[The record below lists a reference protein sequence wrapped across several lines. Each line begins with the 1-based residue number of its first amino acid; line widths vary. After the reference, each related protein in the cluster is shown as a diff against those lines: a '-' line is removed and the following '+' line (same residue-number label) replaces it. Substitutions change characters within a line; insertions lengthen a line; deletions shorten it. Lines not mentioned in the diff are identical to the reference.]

1 MLLVSLIGM
10 LINIEPTNKN
20 KRCARRVQLHQCVC
34 VCFNEFQLTNSLR
47 EKKAGMRPA
56 TSVGSMENKT
66 DV

>member
-10 LINIEPTNKN
+10 LINIEPTKKIRGVRAGCNFIS
-20 KRCARRVQLHQCVC
+20 VC

>member
-1 MLLVSLIGM
+1 MLLVRLIGM

-20 KRCARRVQLHQCVC
+20 KRCAHRVQLHQC

-47 EKKAGMRPA
+47 EKKAGVRPA
-56 TSVGSMENKT
+56 TIVGSMENKT